1 MTDAPII
8 ETGSEN
14 LNPVEEA
21 VSQRRSVRA
30 FLADPVSEELVARI
44 LYLAGRAPSG
54 TNMQPWKVH
63 VVSGATRERLCT
75 DLVAAHHDGEGH
87 SGEYQYYPEE
97 FFEPFKA
104 RRRAVGWA
112 LYGLLGIEKG
122 DFEKTRAQHAR
133 NFTFFD
139 APVGLIFT
147 IHRGLEIGSWLDFG
161 MFMENVMILARSHGL
176 ETCPQAAFATYHKII
191 RAHLDLAD
199 EDVVVAGMALGKADW
214 SKIENTL
221 VTERMRLEDY
231 VRFHRG

>member
-8 ETGSEN
+8 ETGYEN

-30 FLADPVSEELVARI
+30 FLPDPVSEETIARI

-54 TNMQPWKVH
+54 TNMQPWKVE
-63 VVSGATRERLCT
+63 VVTGKARDTLCA
-75 DLVAAHHDGEGH
+75 DLVKAHHEGGH
-87 SGEYQYYPEE
+87 SGEYQYYPKE
-97 FFEPFKA
+97 FFEPFKG

-122 DFEKTRAQHAR
+122 DFEKTKTQHAR

-147 IHRGLEIGSWLDFG
+147 INRGLEIGSWLDFG
-161 MFMENVMILARSHGL
+161 MFMQNVMVLARSHGL
-176 ETCPQAAFATYHKII
+176 ETCPQAAFATFHKVI
-191 RAHLDLAD
+191 RNHVPIGE

-214 SKIENTL
+214 SQAENTL
-221 VTERMRLEDY
+221 ITDRVPLEDY

>member
-8 ETGSEN
+8 ETGYQN

-30 FLADPVSEELVARI
+30 FLPDPVSEETIARI

-54 TNMQPWKVH
+54 TNMQPWKVE
-63 VVSGATRERLCT
+63 VVTGSARDALCA
-75 DLVAAHHDGEGH
+75 DLVEAHHEGGY
-87 SGEYQYYPEE
+87 SGEYQYYPKE
-97 FFEPFKA
+97 FFEPFKG

-112 LYGLLGIEKG
+112 LYGLLDIKKG
-122 DFEKTRAQHAR
+122 DFEKTQAQHAR

-147 IHRGLEIGSWLDFG
+147 INRGLEIGSWLDFG
-161 MFMENVMILARSHGL
+161 MFMQNVMILARSHGL
-176 ETCPQAAFATYHKII
+176 ETCPQAAFATFHKVI
-191 RAHLDLAD
+191 RQHIELGE

-214 SKIENTL
+214 SQPENTL
-221 VTERMRLEDY
+221 ITERVPLEDY